1 MNSFGTYTIDFRGA
15 DISNSQ
21 DFNHTLP
28 DKLKNAISAKRPV
41 FYANF
46 MIGEEHHDAMQ
57 VSIEKTGNGYN
68 VVSNS
73 FSITIEIAADYI
85 SGYIFFVG

>member
-15 DISNSQ
+15 DISSSA
-21 DFNHTLP
+21 DFKYTLP
-28 DKLKNAISAKRPV
+28 DKLENAISAKRPV

-46 MIGEEHHDAMQ
+46 MIGDEHYDAMQ
-57 VSIEKTGNGYN
+57 VSIERVSGGYN

-73 FSITIEIAADYI
+73 FSISIEIAADYI

>member
-1 MNSFGTYTIDFRGA
+1 MNSFGTYTIDFKGA
-15 DISNSQ
+15 DISAST
-21 DFNHTLP
+21 DFKYTLP

-46 MIGEEHHDAMQ
+46 MIGDEHYDAMQ
-57 VSIEKTGNGYN
+57 VSIERTANGYN

-73 FSITIEIAADYI
+73 FSISITMTGGVIN
-85 SGYIFFVG
+85 GYIFFVG

>member
-1 MNSFGTYTIDFRGA
+1 MNSFGAYTIDFRGV
-15 DISNSQ
+15 DISHLD
-21 DFNHTLP
+21 DFKYTLP
-28 DKLKNAISAKRPV
+28 EKLKNAISAKRPV

-46 MIGEEHHDAMQ
+46 MIGEEHYDAMQ

-73 FSITIEIAADYI
+73 FSITIEIVADYI
-85 SGYIFFVG
+85 NGYIFFVG

>member
-15 DISNSQ
+15 DISDSD
-21 DFNHTLP
+21 DFKYTLP
-28 DKLKNAISAKRPV
+28 EKLKNAISAKRPV

-46 MIGEEHHDAMQ
+46 MIGDEYHDAMQ
-57 VSIEKTGNGYN
+57 VSIERTANGYD

-73 FSITIEIAADYI
+73 FSISITINADYI
-85 SGYIFFVG
+85 YGYIFFVG

>member
-15 DISNSQ
+15 DISAFT
-21 DFNHTLP
+21 DFKYTLP

-46 MIGEEHHDAMQ
+46 MIGDEHYDAMQ
-57 VSIEKTGNGYN
+57 VSIERVSGGYN

-73 FSITIEIAADYI
+73 FSISIEITADYI